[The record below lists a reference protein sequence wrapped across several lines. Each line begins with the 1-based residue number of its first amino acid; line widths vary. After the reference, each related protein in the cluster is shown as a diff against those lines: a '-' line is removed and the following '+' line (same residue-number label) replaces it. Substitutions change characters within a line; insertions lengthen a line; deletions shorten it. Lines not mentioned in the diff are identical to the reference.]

1 MKLSDILTLLQLSEA
16 NPSFQVVLCNGI
28 NSCI

>member
-1 MKLSDILTLLQLSEA
+1 MKILVILTLLQLSEA
-16 NPSFQVVLCNGI
+16 NPSFQVVLCNGT